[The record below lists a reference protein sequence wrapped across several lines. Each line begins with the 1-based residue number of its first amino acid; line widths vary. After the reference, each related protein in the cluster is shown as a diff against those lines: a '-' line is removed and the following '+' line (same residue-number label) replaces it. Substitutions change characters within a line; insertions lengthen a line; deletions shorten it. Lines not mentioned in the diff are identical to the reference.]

1 MNTDKLKQMYASGG
15 LLRAI
20 LKDPKMRQMASE
32 MLSSEIMKAKKYT
45 DGGIGPRKKRKA
57 AEAAKKAQ
65 AEAAKKAKFEELL
78 DHARTYGPT
87 WERAGLLAERL
98 RGLYADM
105 KILSEKEGIS
115 MDDAYVRYN
124 EDNWAEDP
132 RYEERMAR
140 IKAAKG
146 GGGMMEI
153 EGVGFYEEGG
163 MMEYEE
169 GDPVKPKYAGKNEWA
184 MSPHGVAF
192 IAAEMD
198 DRGIG
203 FRSDEATKV
212 LQGIMAS
219 DPDFAAQIIDNAFA
233 RAADES
239 RNRYSTSTFT
249 GGGYGQNQQVGNVPG
264 YRTTI
269 NKPSGY
275 RM

>member
-1 MNTDKLKQMYASGG
+1 MNV
-15 LLRAI
+15 
-20 LKDPKMRQMASE
+20 
-32 MLSSEIMKAKKYT
+32 KKYT
-45 DGGIGPRKKRKA
+45 DGGKGPRKKRKD
-57 AEAAKKAQ
+57 AEAEKKAQ
-65 AEAAKKAKFEELL
+65 FEAFKEQAMSA
-78 DHARTYGPT
+78 GPS
-87 WERAGLLAERL
+87 WERAGLSAERL
-98 RGLYADM
+98 RGLHADM
-105 KILSEKEGIS
+105 KSLSEKEGIS

-146 GGGMMEI
+146 GDGMMEI
-153 EGVGFYEEGG
+153 EDVGFYEEGG

-184 MSPHGVAF
+184 MSPEGVAF

-212 LQGIMAS
+212 LQDIMAS
-219 DPDFAAQIIDNAFA
+219 DPDAAAQIIDNAFI
-233 RAADES
+233 RATNES
-239 RNRYSTSTFT
+239 RMPSSSNTFS
-249 GGGYGQNQQVGNVPG
+249 GSYGSEATGNVPG
-264 YRTTI
+264 YRTTLG
-269 NKPSGY
+269 KPSGY

>member
-32 MLSSEIMKAKKYT
+32 MLSSEGKEYGEGGIGPNKNT

-57 AEAAKKAQ
+57 AEAARKAQ
-65 AEAAKKAKFEELL
+65 FEEQLANATIPL
-78 DHARTYGPT
+78 
-87 WERAGLLAERL
+87 WERESMLRERL
-98 RGLYADM
+98 RFLHAEM
-105 KILSEKEGIS
+105 KKLSEKEGIS

-146 GGGMMEI
+146 GDGMMEI
-153 EGVGFYEEGG
+153 EDVGFYEEGG

-203 FRSDEATKV
+203 FRSDETTKV

-239 RNRYSTSTFT
+239 RNRYSTNTFT
-249 GGGYGQNQQVGNVPG
+249 IGGYGQNQQVGNVPG

>member
-32 MLSSEIMKAKKYT
+32 MLSSE
-45 DGGIGPRKKRKA
+45 G
-57 AEAAKKAQ
+57 
-65 AEAAKKAKFEELL
+65 
-78 DHARTYGPT
+78 
-87 WERAGLLAERL
+87 
-98 RGLYADM
+98 
-105 KILSEKEGIS
+105 KE
-115 MDDAYVRYN
+115 
-124 EDNWAEDP
+124 
-132 RYEERMAR
+132 
-140 IKAAKG
+140 
-146 GGGMMEI
+146 
-153 EGVGFYEEGG
+153 YEEGG

-169 GDPVKPKYAGKNEWA
+169 GEEHPVKPKYAGKNEWA

-239 RNRYSTSTFT
+239 RNRYSTNTFS
-249 GGGYGQNQQVGNVPG
+249 GGYGQNQQVGNVPG